1 MPKKITSMEQLKK
14 ESKDQWDGEF
24 FILLNGNLRS
34 SKRIVWEEE
43 EKQFFITNFI
53 DDSEQELTEAQLM
66 DKRYTNIGYAMTK
79 GALFKDD

>member
-53 DDSEQELTEAQLM
+53 DDSEQELTEA
-66 DKRYTNIGYAMTK
+66 
-79 GALFKDD
+79 